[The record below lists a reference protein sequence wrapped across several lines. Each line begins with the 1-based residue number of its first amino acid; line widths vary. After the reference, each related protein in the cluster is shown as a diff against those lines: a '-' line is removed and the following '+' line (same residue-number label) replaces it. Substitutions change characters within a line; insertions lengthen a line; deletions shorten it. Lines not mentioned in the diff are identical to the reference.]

1 MSENALR
8 QKMLG
13 LLLNIKR
20 SIDDFLAE
28 HGLKPPQVK
37 TVSELISYIPE
48 DLRELIT
55 VDEGKDYFLVKPK
68 GYLGTENFAKMINA
82 VRFMGGEY
90 ISAGKDSHFKVPK
103 AS

>member
-1 MSENALR
+1 MSENTLR

-28 HGLKPPQVK
+28 HGLKPSQVK

-55 VDEGKDYFLVKPK
+55 VDEGKDYFLVRKYSGQRIHKRWKRQP
-68 GYLGTENFAKMINA
+68 L
-82 VRFMGGEY
+82 
-90 ISAGKDSHFKVPK
+90 
-103 AS
+103 